1 MGEAGECPTR
11 PSATAGASPRFRRRS
26 RLPRRCSASR
36 TIDCTPDAI
45 CIDDSMSSDHEQ
57 PAPKRQ
63 RLEEPATV
71 DAAPAPLT
79 AAASSSLIANFFTP
93 DAQGLPGVLAHSIGK
108 RAANEDEV
116 GITEYVSP
124 DVAPFAGIIKHRS
137 VSICQLYRG
146 RLSMLTLL
154 WS

>member
-1 MGEAGECPTR
+1 M
-11 PSATAGASPRFRRRS
+11 
-26 RLPRRCSASR
+26 PRRCSASR
-36 TIDCTPDAI
+36 TIDCTPGAV

-137 VSICQLYRG
+137 VSKCSVYDRSYRI
-146 RLSMLTLL
+146 LTLFWL
-154 WS
+154 